1 MCGGR
6 CAGELAGRTIVV
18 TMHDRRKLCAP
29 CWCSELSGDGGG
41 GVGRAVAAA
50 THEPAPQW
58 KAAQKART

>member
-1 MCGGR
+1 
-6 CAGELAGRTIVV
+6 
-18 TMHDRRKLCAP
+18 MHDGLALCAP
-29 CWCSELSGDGGG
+29 CWRSELSGDGGG